1 MKVAAL
7 WRMLLL
13 IMLFT
18 NAGDCYADA
27 TAGSSFRPVSTTT
40 SRIKPFCP
48 RADRAELTE
57 D

>member
-40 SRIKPFCP
+40 SWIKPCSP